1 MVAKTSKPPPLPP
14 VCLNLEP
21 GTLRWVIPERK
32 TIVVVVV
39 IKEMEVMIT
48 TEGAVEAAATAEEI
62 VEVSKSKRRSVHR
75 VYGKHCSYR
84 HSDFY

>member
-1 MVAKTSKPPPLPP
+1 MKIHLMVAKTSKPPPLPL

-21 GTLRWVIPERK
+21 GTLRWVIPELK

-39 IKEMEVMIT
+39 IKEMEVMKT

-62 VEVSKSKRRSVHR
+62 VGVRVSIQ
-75 VYGKHCSYR
+75 
-84 HSDFY
+84 SDAGAM